1 MPHCLNITEFSQ
13 EELRDNLCLRYGL
26 MPQDTHM
33 TCNGFNNK
41 LFIYHAISYPRGG
54 LVLVQHDNATSECG
68 ALGAQYIT
76 SSAIYYKPLINSR
89 PI

>member
-1 MPHCLNITEFSQ
+1 MLTSIPHCLNSTEFSQ
-13 EELRDNLCLRYGL
+13 EELRDNICLRYGL

-41 LFIYHAISYPRGG
+41 LFFF
-54 LVLVQHDNATSECG
+54 LVLVRHDNAASECG
-68 ALGAQYIT
+68 ALGAQSLT
-76 SSAIYYKPLINSR
+76 SSAIYYKLLINSR